1 MPLPITGNWQLATD
15 HATTSCSN
23 ASSTGPKKAHS
34 EKRQTNSPANLR
46 KRCDAMRNV
55 NNFQISLEWE
65 RKVADNVEEERL
77 KEADSDKESLR
88 GVLERKREIAGKG
101 EIRGGWEMS

>member
-1 MPLPITGNWQLATD
+1 M
-15 HATTSCSN
+15 
-23 ASSTGPKKAHS
+23 AHS
-34 EKRQTNSPANLR
+34 EKRQTNSPANLLR

-65 RKVADNVEEERL
+65 REVADNVEEERL

-101 EIRGGWEMS
+101 EIRGGWEMSWDQEGSQ

>member
-1 MPLPITGNWQLATD
+1 
-15 HATTSCSN
+15 
-23 ASSTGPKKAHS
+23 
-34 EKRQTNSPANLR
+34 
-46 KRCDAMRNV
+46 MRNV

-65 RKVADNVEEERL
+65 REVADNVEDERL
-77 KEADSDKESLR
+77 KEADSDKESLL